1 METTVKLTE
10 PIKFG
15 SETIAEL
22 KFRKPKAKDFRG
34 LKMPLSMGE
43 LLDLAGILSA
53 QPKPVID
60 ELGLDDTKKV
70 LEVVG
75 NFL

>member
-1 METTVKLTE
+1 MEIKIALSE

-15 SETIAEL
+15 SENINEL
-22 KFRKPKAKDFRG
+22 VFRKPKAKDFRQ

-43 LLDLAGILSA
+43 LLDLAGKLA
-53 QPKPVID
+53 GQPPSVID
-60 ELGLDDTKKV
+60 ELSVDDTKKV